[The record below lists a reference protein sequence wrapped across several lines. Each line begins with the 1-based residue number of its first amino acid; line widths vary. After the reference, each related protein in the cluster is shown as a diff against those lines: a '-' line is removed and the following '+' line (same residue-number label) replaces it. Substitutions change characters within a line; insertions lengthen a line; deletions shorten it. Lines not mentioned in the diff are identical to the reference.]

1 MQDIVEKNLIEL
13 EEISY
18 KISDLINK
26 SKFEDIPE
34 LDKRRNS
41 IIEVIYKS
49 NTKDY
54 SDRILKLI
62 LNQNLQNIKDDRIT
76 LKKEKI
82 NQKKYLN
89 RILAYKK

>member
-1 MQDIVEKNLIEL
+1 MQNIVEKNLIEL

-34 LDKRRNS
+34 LDKKRNS
-41 IIEVIYKS
+41 IIEVIYKN

-54 SDRILKLI
+54 SNRILKLI
-62 LNQNLQNIKDDRIT
+62 NLNLQNIQDTELRI
-76 LKKEKI
+76 KSQKI

-89 RILAYKK
+89 RILAYKN

>member
-18 KISDLINK
+18 KISDLINN
-26 SKFEDIPE
+26 SKFEDIPK

-62 LNQNLQNIKDDRIT
+62 NQNLQNIKDT
-76 LKKEKI
+76 ESHLK
-82 NQKKYLN
+82 NQKSNQNKYLN
-89 RILAYKK
+89 RIMAYKK

>member
-26 SKFEDIPE
+26 SKFESIPK
-34 LDKRRNS
+34 LDKRRNA

-62 LNQNLQNIKDDRIT
+62 NQNLQNIKDT
-76 LKKEKI
+76 ESHLKKQKF
-82 NQKKYLN
+82 NQNKYLN

>member
-18 KISDLINK
+18 KISDLINN
-26 SKFEDIPE
+26 SKFEEIPK

-62 LNQNLQNIKDDRIT
+62 NQNLQNIKDT
-76 LKKEKI
+76 EFHLK
-82 NQKKYLN
+82 NQKLNQNKYLN

>member
-18 KISDLINK
+18 KISDLINH
-26 SKFEDIPE
+26 SKFEEILE

-41 IIEVIYKS
+41 IIEIIYKS

-54 SDRILKLI
+54 SNRILDLI
-62 LNQNLQNIKDDRIT
+62 NQNLQNIKDT
-76 LKKEKI
+76 EAHLKKQKF
-82 NQKKYLN
+82 NQNKYLK

>member
-1 MQDIVEKNLIEL
+1 MKGIVEKNLIEL

-18 KISDLINK
+18 KISDLINN
-26 SKFEDIPE
+26 SKFEDIPK

-41 IIEVIYKS
+41 IIEIIYKS

-54 SDRILKLI
+54 SNRILKLI
-62 LNQNLQNIKDDRIT
+62 NQNLQNIKDTESQI
-76 LKKEKI
+76 KNKKI
-82 NQKKYLN
+82 NQNKYLN

>member
-18 KISDLINK
+18 KISDLINN
-26 SKFEDIPE
+26 SKFEEIPK

-41 IIEVIYKS
+41 MIEVIYKS

-62 LNQNLQNIKDDRIT
+62 NQNLQNIKDT
-76 LKKEKI
+76 ESHLK
-82 NQKKYLN
+82 NQKFNQNKYLN

>member
-18 KISDLINK
+18 KISDLINH
-26 SKFEDIPE
+26 SKFEEIPK
-34 LDKRRNS
+34 LDKKRNS
-41 IIEVIYKS
+41 IIEVIYKN
-49 NTKDY
+49 NTKDH

-62 LNQNLQNIKDDRIT
+62 NLNLQNIKDTELRI
-76 LKKEKI
+76 KSQKI

-89 RILAYKK
+89 RILAYKN

>member
-1 MQDIVEKNLIEL
+1 MQGIVEKNLIEL

-18 KISDLINK
+18 KISDLINN
-26 SKFEDIPE
+26 SKFEDIPK

-41 IIEVIYKS
+41 IIETIYKT

-54 SDRILKLI
+54 SNRILKLI
-62 LNQNLQNIKDDRIT
+62 NQNLQNIKDTEFQI
-76 LKKEKI
+76 KNQKI
-82 NQKKYLN
+82 NQNKYLN

>member
-18 KISDLINK
+18 KISDLINN
-26 SKFEDIPE
+26 SKFEEIPK

-41 IIEVIYKS
+41 IIDVIYKS

-62 LNQNLQNIKDDRIT
+62 NQNLQNIKDT
-76 LKKEKI
+76 ESHLKKQKF
-82 NQKKYLN
+82 NQNKYLK

>member
-18 KISDLINK
+18 EISDLINK
-26 SKFEDIPE
+26 SKFEEIPK
-34 LDKRRNS
+34 LDERRNS

-62 LNQNLQNIKDDRIT
+62 NQNLQNIKDT
-76 LKKEKI
+76 ESLLKKQKL
-82 NQKKYLN
+82 NQNKYLN
-89 RILAYKK
+89 RIMAYKK

>member
-1 MQDIVEKNLIEL
+1 MQGIVEKNLLEL

-18 KISDLINK
+18 KISDLINN
-26 SKFEDIPE
+26 SKFEDIPK

-41 IIEVIYKS
+41 IIEIIYKS

-54 SDRILKLI
+54 SNRILKLI
-62 LNQNLQNIKDDRIT
+62 NQNLQNIKDTESQI
-76 LKKEKI
+76 KNKKI
-82 NQKKYLN
+82 NQNKYLN

>member
-1 MQDIVEKNLIEL
+1 MQDFVEKNLIEL

-18 KISDLINK
+18 KISDLINN
-26 SKFEDIPE
+26 SKFEDIPR
-34 LDKRRNS
+34 LDKRRIS
-41 IIEVIYKS
+41 IIDVIYRN

-62 LNQNLQNIKDDRIT
+62 NQNFQNIKDTESQI
-76 LKKEKI
+76 KNQKI

>member
-18 KISDLINK
+18 KISDLINH
-26 SKFEDIPE
+26 SRFEEIPK

-41 IIEVIYKS
+41 IIEIIYKS

-62 LNQNLQNIKDDRIT
+62 NQNLQNIKDT
-76 LKKEKI
+76 ESHLKKQKF
-82 NQKKYLN
+82 NQNKYLN

>member
-18 KISDLINK
+18 KISDLINN
-26 SKFEDIPE
+26 SKFEEIPK
-34 LDKRRNS
+34 LDNRRNS
-41 IIEVIYKS
+41 IIEIIYKS

-62 LNQNLQNIKDDRIT
+62 NQNLKNIKDT
-76 LKKEKI
+76 ESHLK
-82 NQKKYLN
+82 NQKFNQNKYLN

>member
-1 MQDIVEKNLIEL
+1 MQDIIEKKLIEL

-18 KISDLINK
+18 KISDLINN

-41 IIEVIYKS
+41 IIEIIYKS

-62 LNQNLQNIKDDRIT
+62 NQNLQNIKDT
-76 LKKEKI
+76 ESHLKKQKS
-82 NQKKYLN
+82 NQNKYLN

>member
-18 KISDLINK
+18 KISDLINN
-26 SKFEDIPE
+26 SKFEDIPK

-62 LNQNLQNIKDDRIT
+62 NQNLQNIKDT
-76 LKKEKI
+76 ESHLKKQKF
-82 NQKKYLN
+82 NQNKYLN

>member
-1 MQDIVEKNLIEL
+1 MQDMVEKNLIEL

-18 KISDLINK
+18 KISDLINN
-26 SKFEDIPE
+26 SKFEEIPK

-62 LNQNLQNIKDDRIT
+62 NQNLQNIKDT
-76 LKKEKI
+76 ESQLKKQKL
-82 NQKKYLN
+82 NQNKYLN

>member
-18 KISDLINK
+18 KISDLINN
-26 SKFEDIPE
+26 SKFEEIPK

-62 LNQNLQNIKDDRIT
+62 NQNLQNIKDT
-76 LKKEKI
+76 ESHLKKTKT
-82 NQKKYLN
+82 
-89 RILAYKK
+89 RI

>member
-18 KISDLINK
+18 KISDLINH
-26 SKFEDIPE
+26 SKFEEILE

-41 IIEVIYKS
+41 IIEIIYKS

-62 LNQNLQNIKDDRIT
+62 NQNLQNIKDT
-76 LKKEKI
+76 ESHLK
-82 NQKKYLN
+82 NQKLNQNRYLN
-89 RILAYKK
+89 RIMAYKK

>member
-18 KISDLINK
+18 KISDLINN
-26 SKFEDIPE
+26 SKFEDIPK

-41 IIEVIYKS
+41 IIEIIYKS

-54 SDRILKLI
+54 SNRILKLI
-62 LNQNLQNIKDDRIT
+62 NQNLQNIKDTESQI
-76 LKKEKI
+76 KNKKI
-82 NQKKYLN
+82 NQNKYLN

>member
-18 KISDLINK
+18 KISDLINH
-26 SKFEDIPE
+26 SKFEEIPK

-62 LNQNLQNIKDDRIT
+62 NQNLQNIKDT
-76 LKKEKI
+76 ESHLKNQKI
-82 NQKKYLN
+82 NQNKYLN

>member
-18 KISDLINK
+18 KISDLINN

-34 LDKRRNS
+34 LDKKRNS
-41 IIEVIYKS
+41 IIEVIYKN

-62 LNQNLQNIKDDRIT
+62 NLNLQNIKDTELRI
-76 LKKEKI
+76 KSQKI

-89 RILAYKK
+89 RILAYKN

>member
-18 KISDLINK
+18 KISDLINN
-26 SKFEDIPE
+26 SKFEEIPK
-34 LDKRRNS
+34 LDKKRNS

-62 LNQNLQNIKDDRIT
+62 NQNLQNIKDT
-76 LKKEKI
+76 ESHLKKQKF
-82 NQKKYLN
+82 NQNKYLN

>member
-18 KISDLINK
+18 KISDLINT
-26 SKFEDIPE
+26 SKFEEIPK

-62 LNQNLQNIKDDRIT
+62 NQNLQNIKDT
-76 LKKEKI
+76 ESHLKKQKF
-82 NQKKYLN
+82 NQNKYLK

>member
-1 MQDIVEKNLIEL
+1 MQNIVEKNLIEL

-18 KISDLINK
+18 KISDLINN
-26 SKFEDIPE
+26 SKFEDIPK

-41 IIEVIYKS
+41 IIEIIYKS

-62 LNQNLQNIKDDRIT
+62 NQNLQNIKDT
-76 LKKEKI
+76 ESHLK
-82 NQKKYLN
+82 NQKLNQNKYLN

>member
-18 KISDLINK
+18 KISDLINN
-26 SKFEDIPE
+26 SKFEEIPK

-62 LNQNLQNIKDDRIT
+62 NQNLQNIKDT
-76 LKKEKI
+76 ESHLKKQKF
-82 NQKKYLN
+82 NQNKYLN

>member
-18 KISDLINK
+18 KISDLINH
-26 SKFEDIPE
+26 SKFEEILE

-41 IIEVIYKS
+41 IIEIIYKS

-62 LNQNLQNIKDDRIT
+62 NQNLQNIKDT
-76 LKKEKI
+76 ESHLKKQKF
-82 NQKKYLN
+82 NQNKYLN

>member
-18 KISDLINK
+18 KISDLINN
-26 SKFEDIPE
+26 SKFENIPE
-34 LDKRRNS
+34 LDKKRNS
-41 IIEVIYKS
+41 IIEVIYKN

-62 LNQNLQNIKDDRIT
+62 NQNLQNIKDTELCI
-76 LKKEKI
+76 KSQKN

-89 RILAYKK
+89 RILAYKN

>member
-18 KISDLINK
+18 KISDLINT
-26 SKFEDIPE
+26 SKFEEIPK

-62 LNQNLQNIKDDRIT
+62 NQNLQNIKDT
-76 LKKEKI
+76 ESHLKKQKF
-82 NQKKYLN
+82 NQNKYLN

>member
-18 KISDLINK
+18 KISNLINN
-26 SKFEDIPE
+26 SKFEDIPK

-41 IIEVIYKS
+41 IIEIIYKS

-54 SDRILKLI
+54 SNRILKLI
-62 LNQNLQNIKDDRIT
+62 NQNLQNIKDTESQI
-76 LKKEKI
+76 KNQKI
-82 NQKKYLN
+82 NQNKYLN

>member
-18 KISDLINK
+18 KISDLINN
-26 SKFEDIPE
+26 SKFEEIPK

-62 LNQNLQNIKDDRIT
+62 NQNLQNIKDT
-76 LKKEKI
+76 ESLLK
-82 NQKKYLN
+82 NQKLNQNKYLN
-89 RILAYKK
+89 RIMAYKK